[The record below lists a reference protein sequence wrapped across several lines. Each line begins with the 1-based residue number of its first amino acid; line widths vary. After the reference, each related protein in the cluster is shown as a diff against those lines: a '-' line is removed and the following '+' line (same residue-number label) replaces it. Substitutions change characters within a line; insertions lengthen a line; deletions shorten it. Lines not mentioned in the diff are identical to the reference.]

1 MLINVITSSGPL
13 NLMPIIII
21 ALLIIATINGSLSY
35 NCLLVTQLIC
45 PLSSHFKRYRHI
57 RILLHLHRSLYSFER
72 CLGGSNTPQG
82 DILFRPEMVTNPQD
96 TKVLGHSR
104 KYKSWQK
111 SEKEKVHYRDLKIRY
126 S

>member
-57 RILLHLHRSLYSFER
+57 RIFLHLHRSLYSFER

-82 DILFRPEMVTNPQD
+82 DILFTIRTGYKQRQQVFKTMRSGP
-96 TKVLGHSR
+96 R
-104 KYKSWQK
+104 KQETQQQRFCMKWQ
-111 SEKEKVHYRDLKIRY
+111 
-126 S
+126 